1 MITVDQ
7 RSIWG
12 KIISNWRIIIIFFII
27 SLMLFALSKMYSPVS
42 GLVANGKVDLSRVDF
57 TQNETIDLNGQW
69 EFYWD
74 RLLTSE
80 EFMTDPV
87 PKIDSF
93 IKVPGSWNDREDGI
107 KSYPNHGVATYRL
120 ILTYPDSL
128 KDPALSLK
136 TVSAAYKLY
145 ADGQLI
151 TEVGKVSDKLSHF
164 EADYKQ
170 LIVDLPNSTSE
181 LELIIQVANLNYI
194 RGGLRD
200 NLVFGSKQVLD
211 QQKMVLFA
219 TQLIVIGSV
228 FGFGLYYSLLFLL
241 QRKNKTTLLFSIL
254 CFTTALRA
262 SVWGETP
269 LMVLFPKLRIQD
281 GVFIE
286 YITIYSLLPLIIL
299 FVISLYP
306 MDYRKKSLT
315 LILLP
320 TLFFGALLLAPAGF
334 RASFNS
340 YFSILMLLQMIYSLC
355 VLIQA
360 VHRKRDNALLLF
372 IVISVFNFTILADL
386 FRYMGMGSSKLSYM
400 FIYGTF
406 AVIMAMSFIQAR
418 QQASTQQKLILYNQ
432 NLIEANRLKDKIMAT
447 EMSFLQAQIKPHFL
461 YNALSAIANVCE
473 MDGKK
478 AGKLIIDL
486 ALYLRKSLE
495 FNHLDKMDT
504 IAKELEFID
513 TYFNIEQARF
523 GQKIRLQK
531 EIEIPLNDQILVLI
545 LQPLVENAVR
555 HGISKKPG
563 GGTVRVR
570 MKQIDEGI
578 NIEIEDDGVGIPSE
592 KLVNLLTEEGKGQ
605 SVGLLNIHHRLLR
618 LYDRGLEIS
627 SEVGHG
633 TCVRLLI
640 PKGEKRNDQDSGGR

>member
-1 MITVDQ
+1 MDQ
-7 RSIWG
+7 RRIWR

-57 TQNETIDLNGQW
+57 TQNKTIDLNGQW

-80 EFMTDPV
+80 DFMTEDV
-87 PKIDSF
+87 PEIDSF
-93 IKVPGSWNDREDGI
+93 IKVPGSWNDSEAGI
-107 KSYPNHGVATYRL
+107 RPYPNHGVATYRL

-128 KDPALSLK
+128 RDPALSIK

-145 ADGQLI
+145 ANGQLI
-151 TEVGKVSDKLSHF
+151 VEVGKVAEKLS
-164 EADYKQ
+164 DYEGDYRQ
-170 LIVDLPNSTSE
+170 LIVGLPNNTSE
-181 LELIIQVANLNYI
+181 LELIIQVANLNYS

-200 NLVFGSKQVLD
+200 SLVFGSKQVLD
-211 QQKMVLFA
+211 QQKFVLFA

-228 FGFGLYYSLLFLL
+228 FGFGIYYFLLFLL
-241 QRKNKTTLLFSIL
+241 HRKNKTALLFSLL
-254 CFTTALRA
+254 CLTTALRA
-262 SVWGETP
+262 LVWGETP
-269 LMVLFPKLRIQD
+269 LMILFPKLRIQD
-281 GVFIE
+281 GILIE
-286 YITIYSLLPLIIL
+286 YITKYSLLPLIIL

-306 MDYRKKSLT
+306 MDYHKKSLT

-320 TLFFGALLLAPAGF
+320 TLFFEALLLAPAGF
-334 RASFNS
+334 RASFNT
-340 YFSILMLLQMIYSLC
+340 YFYIFIQLQMIYILC

-360 VHRKRDNALLLF
+360 VHRRRDNALLLF

-386 FRYMGMGSSKLSYM
+386 LRDMGMGNINLSYM
-400 FIYGTF
+400 FVYGNF

-432 NLIEANRLKDKIMAT
+432 NLIEADRLKDKIMAT

-461 YNALSAIANVCE
+461 YNALSAIANVSE

-486 ALYLRKSLE
+486 ALYLRKSLV
-495 FNHLDKMDT
+495 FNHLDKMDS
-504 IAKELEFID
+504 IEKELEFID

-523 GQKIRLQK
+523 GHKIRLQK
-531 EIEIPLNDQILVLI
+531 EIEIPLNHQILVLI

-555 HGISKKPG
+555 HGISKKTG
-563 GGTVRVR
+563 GGTVRVKMNR
-570 MKQIDEGI
+570 IDEGI
-578 NIEIEDDGVGIPSE
+578 HIEIEDDGVGIPSE

-605 SVGLLNIHHRLLR
+605 GVGLLNIHHRLLR
-618 LYDRGLEIS
+618 LYGRGLTIS
-627 SEVGHG
+627 SEEGLG

-640 PKGEKRNDQDSGGR
+640 PKGEKNNDQDSGGR